1 MQGTPTMKIIE
12 NILKNHLLQPLS
24 QNIFVLTNNYITE
37 VQKFS
42 PLSKNTNLVVGQIL
56 NFQKIQDSQKL
67 NLVEVNIGIKVV
79 KIVCGASNLQNG
91 KKVIVASEGS
101 FLEGINSTLKNKKI
115 YGVFSEGMLCA
126 LEELGISNKFLT
138 PQEQE
143 GIYLFDDPNDQI
155 ALGSNAL
162 IPLGMDGFI
171 LELGI
176 TPNRGDLLSHIGFA
190 KDLQA
195 VLASQNSNK
204 KKEKKTINYKTK
216 NSKDQTNRKTTPK
229 LNPDFFAKLPQS
241 PLKVQIESDS
251 CYEYNVCILE
261 NITIKPSPLWLRNT
275 LLQSGINPINNVV
288 DITNLILIE
297 YGIPLH
303 AFDSGTIQKIKVRKA
318 FPQETITTLN
328 QNDFVL
334 DENDLVITDGKK
346 AIALAGIVGLLES
359 SIKPTTTKIILEAAY
374 FSPQTIAQTCQ
385 KLKNKTESSL
395 RFERGID
402 QNLIPL
408 AFQKACQLLVTLAN
422 AKITYQ
428 PTITKQKIR
437 TNPTISLDL
446 DFITRKIGFS
456 LCPTQIKNWLLNL
469 DYQIHTPKNLTLQNK
484 NEQLNLQA
492 PLRRYDVKI
501 KEDVISDLTR
511 FYGCHKLPPQTIQIP
526 TQGKLTLKQKN
537 IRELRKLLVNL
548 GFYETITYSLISSEM
563 FEAFAPQKPFIKIM
577 NPLSQDKMILRQ
589 SLLSSL
595 VEILSYQHKRQTFD
609 TAFFEIG
616 KAYFPNQEK
625 LSLAFVLSGNF
636 LNTLWHK
643 QDVSSSFFVT
653 KGILE
658 KISSF
663 LGITLTY
670 QKTQKH
676 SNFHPGMQANLLFN
690 NQIIGVIGKT
700 HPQLNAKHHLKE
712 SFLCELFLS
721 DEILNTTKTLTF
733 RPIPKFPTVIRDLS
747 FLVDTKYSFYQ
758 IEQIIKQTTPFDLIK
773 CELFDVY
780 QTPTTK
786 EKQSFALRFF
796 FNNLDKNLEKQDVEH
811 CMKKITYNLIKHF
824 RIEIR

>member
-1 MQGTPTMKIIE
+1 MKIIE

-24 QNIFVLTNNYITE
+24 QNISILTNNYITE
-37 VQKFS
+37 VQNFF

-56 NFQKIQDSQKL
+56 NFQKIQGSQKL
-67 NLVEVNIGIKVV
+67 NLVKVNIGTKVV
-79 KIVCGASNLQNG
+79 KIVCGASNLQND

-115 YGVFSEGMLCA
+115 YGFFSEGMLCS
-126 LEELGISNKFLT
+126 LEELGISSKFLT

-143 GIYLFDDPNDQI
+143 GIYIFNDPNDQI
-155 ALGSNAL
+155 VLGSNAL
-162 IPLGMDGFI
+162 IPLGLDGFI
-171 LELGI
+171 LELGL
-176 TPNRGDLLSHIGFA
+176 TPNRGDLLSHLGFA

-195 VLASQNSNK
+195 ILTSQKSNNNQE
-204 KKEKKTINYKTK
+204 KKETNYKTK
-216 NSKDQTNRKTTPK
+216 NKEDKTIPK
-229 LNPDFFAKLPQS
+229 ITHQLNPNFFSKLPQS
-241 PLKVQIESDS
+241 PLKVKIESDS
-251 CYEYNVCILE
+251 CYEYNACIIE

-275 LLQSGINPINNVV
+275 LLKSGINPINNVV

-303 AFDSGTIQKIKVRKA
+303 AFDYGTIQQIKVRKA
-318 FPQETITTLN
+318 LPQENITTLN

-346 AIALAGIVGLLES
+346 AIAIAGIVGLLES

-385 KLKNKTESSL
+385 KLKTKTESSL

-402 QNLIPL
+402 QSLIPL
-408 AFQKACQLLVTLAN
+408 AFQKACQLLVTLTN

-428 PTITKQKIR
+428 PAITKQKIR
-437 TNPTISLDL
+437 TNPIISLDV
-446 DFITRKIGFS
+446 DFITKKIGVP
-456 LCPTQIKNWLLNL
+456 LCATQIKNWLLNL
-469 DYQIHTPKNLTLQNK
+469 DYQMHTPKHLNPK
-484 NEQLNLQA
+484 KKKEQLKLQA

-511 FYGCHKLPPQTIQIP
+511 LYGCHKLPPKTIQIP

-563 FEAFAPQKPFIKIM
+563 FKVFTPQKPFIKIM

-595 VEILSYQHKRQTFD
+595 VEVLSYQHKRQTFD

-616 KAYFPNQEK
+616 KTYFPNKET

-636 LNTLWHK
+636 LNSLWHK

-658 KISSF
+658 KIITF

-670 QKTQKH
+670 QKTQQH
-676 SNFHPGMQANLLFN
+676 SNFHPGIQANLLFN

-700 HPQLNAKHHLKE
+700 HPLLNAKHNLKE
-712 SFLCELFLS
+712 SFLCELFLT

-733 RPIPKFPTVIRDLS
+733 QPIPKFPTVIRDLA

-758 IEQIIKQTTPFDLIK
+758 IEQTIKKTTPFDLIK

-780 QTPTTK
+780 QMPTTK
-786 EKQSFALRFF
+786 EKHSLALRLF
-796 FNNLDKNLEKQDVEH
+796 FNNLEKNLEKQDVEH
-811 CMKKITYNLIKHF
+811 CMEKITSNLIKHF
-824 RIEIR
+824 HIEIR

>member
-1 MQGTPTMKIIE
+1 MTMKIIE
-12 NILKNHLLQPLS
+12 NILKKHLLKPLS
-24 QNIFVLTNNYITE
+24 QNISALTYNYITE
-37 VQKFS
+37 VQKFF

-56 NFQKIQDSQKL
+56 NFHKIQGSQKL
-67 NLVEVNIGIKVV
+67 NLVEINTGAKVV
-79 KIVCGASNLQNG
+79 KIVCGDSNLQNG

-115 YGVFSEGMLCA
+115 YGFFSEGMLCS
-126 LEELGISNKFLT
+126 LEELGINTKFLT
-138 PQEQE
+138 TQEQE

-155 ALGSNAL
+155 DLGSNAL
-162 IPLGMDGFI
+162 IPLGLDGFI
-171 LELGI
+171 LELGL
-176 TPNRGDLLSHIGFA
+176 TPNRGDLLSHLGFA

-195 VLASQNSNK
+195 VLTSQHYNK
-204 KKEKKTINYKTK
+204 NQEKKAINYKTK
-216 NSKDQTNRKTTPK
+216 NSENQTNSKKTPE
-229 LNPDFFAKLPQS
+229 LNHDFFAKLPQS
-241 PLKVQIESDS
+241 PLKVQIESDN
-251 CYEYNVCILE
+251 CYEYNTCIFE

-303 AFDSGTIQKIKVRKA
+303 AFDSGTIQQIKVRKA
-318 FPQETITTLN
+318 LPQETITTIN
-328 QNDFVL
+328 KNDFVL

-346 AIALAGIVGLLES
+346 AIALAGILGLLEN

-385 KLKNKTESSL
+385 KLKTKTESSL

-402 QNLIPL
+402 QSIIPL
-408 AFQKACQLLVTLAN
+408 AFKKACQLLVTLAN

-428 PTITKQKIR
+428 PTIKKQKIR
-437 TNPTISLDL
+437 TNPIISLDL
-446 DFITRKIGFS
+446 DFITRKIGVF

-469 DYQIHTPKNLTLQNK
+469 DYQIYTPKNLTPQKK
-484 NEQLNLQA
+484 NEELKLQA

-511 FYGCHKLPPQTIQIP
+511 LYGCHKLPPQTMQIP
-526 TQGKLTLKQKN
+526 TQGKLTLKQKK
-537 IRELRKLLVNL
+537 IRELRNILVNL

-563 FEAFAPQKPFIKIM
+563 FEAFTPQKPFIKII
-577 NPLSQDKMILRQ
+577 NPLTQDKMILRQ
-589 SLLSSL
+589 SLLSNL
-595 VEILSYQHKRQTFD
+595 VEILSYQHKRQIFD
-609 TAFFEIG
+609 NNFFEIG
-616 KAYFPNQEK
+616 KTYFPNQET

-636 LNTLWHK
+636 LNSLWHK

-658 KISSF
+658 KISAF
-663 LGITLTY
+663 LGIILTY
-670 QKTQKH
+670 QKTQQH

-712 SFLCELFLS
+712 SFLCELFLT

-733 RPIPKFPTVIRDLS
+733 QPIPKFPNVIRDLA

-758 IEQIIKQTTPFDLIK
+758 IEQTIKQINPFNLIK

-780 QTPTTK
+780 QMPTTK
-786 EKQSFALRFF
+786 EKHSLALRLF
-796 FNNLDKNLEKQDVEH
+796 FNNLDKKELEY
-811 CMKKITYNLIKHF
+811 CMEKINSNLIKKF
-824 RIEIR
+824 QIEIR